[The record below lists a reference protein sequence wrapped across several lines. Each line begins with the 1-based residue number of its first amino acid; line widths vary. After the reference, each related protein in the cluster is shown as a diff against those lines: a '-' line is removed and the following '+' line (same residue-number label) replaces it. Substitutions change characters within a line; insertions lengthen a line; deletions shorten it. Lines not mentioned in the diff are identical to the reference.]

1 MKISVKKLRE
11 KYPTPVA
18 AVTKD
23 GYCVGG
29 ALCLELYKMGNF
41 PAYTFPAE
49 DELLGA
55 LIVANPNLPLDE
67 AKEYTDLIIDL
78 NDDGK
83 FKGAW
88 KALERALE
96 YKKTLKENQNG

>member
-1 MKISVKKLRE
+1 MINVKELKE
-11 KYPTPVA
+11 KYPNPVTF
-18 AVTKD
+18 VSGD

-29 ALCLELYKMGNF
+29 ALCLELSNVRNF
-41 PAYTFPAE
+41 PVPEFPSSKYLR
-49 DELLGA
+49 DA
-55 LIVANPNLPLDE
+55 LIIANPNLPFDE
-67 AKEYTDLIIDL
+67 AQEYANLIIDH

-83 FKGAW
+83 FKAAW